1 MTAESEV
8 TCPLPIC
15 ILACG
20 RPHNARS
27 GRPLG
32 HPGCDGSEFALK
44 GNARA
49 GAAGMADFAGLAG
62 MVSALALDLIGG

>member
-20 RPHNARS
+20 RPHNSRTM
-27 GRPLG
+27 RPLG
-32 HPGCDGSEFALK
+32 HPGCDGSAQAL
-44 GNARA
+44 GA
-49 GAAGMADFAGLAG
+49 GAGAGGMADFARLAEV
-62 MVSALALDLIGG
+62 VSALANTLIGGF